1 MKIVILGKGY
11 VGNYIFNHLAQN
23 KELDSVSIFSRSE
36 LDYSDPLELRK
47 FIDIETTVINAAGF
61 TGRPNVDEG
70 ELKKQLCWSLNVAM
84 PLAIN
89 KACKAVGAEVIH
101 ITSGCIYTG
110 YEKEWE
116 EGDEPNFGVFSNESS
131 FYSKTKHAFESL
143 SDYGLN
149 IRVRMPFCDTLHERS
164 FLSKILNYDT
174 LVDTLNSKTYIPDLC
189 DFVEQYIVQG
199 YQGHETINFSNGDPL
214 NTSEIVDMMKE
225 KGIANENW
233 SWADWEG
240 IDTKA
245 SRSNC
250 ILDTTRLKEQYH
262 FNIRSEYDALEL
274 ALDKIKLGL

>member
-1 MKIVILGKGY
+1 MKVVILGKGY

-23 KELDSVSIFSRSE
+23 KKIDSVNIYSRSE

-70 ELKKQLCWSLNVAM
+70 ELKKQLCWNLNVAV
-84 PLAIN
+84 PLTIN
-89 KACKAVGAEVIH
+89 TACKAVGAEVIH

-116 EGDEPNFGVFSNESS
+116 EDDEPNFGVFSNESS

-164 FLSKILNYDT
+164 FLTKILNYDN

-199 YQGHETINFSNGDPL
+199 YQGRETINFCNGDPL
-214 NTSEIVDMMKE
+214 NTSEIVAMMVE

-240 IDTKA
+240 IDIKA

-250 ILDTTRLKEQYH
+250 ILDTTRLKEQYNFH
-262 FNIRSEYDALEL
+262 IRSEYDALEL
-274 ALDKIKLGL
+274 ALDKIKLGV